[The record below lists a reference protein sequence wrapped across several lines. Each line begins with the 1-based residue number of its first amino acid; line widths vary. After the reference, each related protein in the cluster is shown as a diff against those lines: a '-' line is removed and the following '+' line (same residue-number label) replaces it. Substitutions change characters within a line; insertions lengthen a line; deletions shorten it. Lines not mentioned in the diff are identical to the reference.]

1 MLVNLH
7 VKNFALIDE
16 ADVDLGSGLNI
27 LTGETGAGKSILI
40 DSVSAALGS
49 RLKTDVI
56 GRDGDS
62 AFIELLFSIDS
73 PEKKEALKALDI
85 DTDFDSILLSRR
97 IVNGKSI
104 HKINDETVTATKVRA
119 AAELLIDIHGQ
130 HEHQT
135 LTQKKKQLE
144 ILDRY
149 AGSEAALEKT
159 AALYHDY
166 KKKEDALA
174 AFSVDEEA
182 RRRELDFLKYEV
194 RELETAAVSEGEKE
208 ELSETFK
215 RYRNSARLASSVSDL
230 MQELADANDSVSD
243 RMDRAV
249 KAARDAMSYDGSLA
263 EMVESLETVEDLVS
277 GIYRDAEDYS
287 RSLRYDPE
295 DYDRISDRL
304 DEINHLE
311 QKYGSGYEALQ
322 AALQKRRDRIDE
334 LEHFDERCEEARAA
348 LAQAEAALR
357 QACDALH
364 KKRGE
369 AVPGLTEAITDTLRD
384 LNFLDV
390 RFMVDLR
397 ELQDYTALGRDEA
410 TFVISLNPGEP
421 LRPLSEVASGG
432 ELSRIMLGIKAVL
445 SDRDETPTLIF
456 DEIDAGISGRTAQL
470 VSQKLNVIA
479 RHAQVICITHLPQI
493 AAMADVH
500 FCIEKTASKD
510 RTITSVTRLDEEA
523 SVAELARLLGGARI
537 TDRVVENA
545 REMKALAERIKE
557 LEQ

>member
-16 ADVDLGSGLNI
+16 ADVDFGSGLNI

-40 DSVSAALGS
+40 DSVNAALGS

-56 GRDGDS
+56 GREGDS
-62 AFIELLFSIDS
+62 AYIELLFSIDS
-73 PEKKEALKALDI
+73 PEKKQALKELDI
-85 DTDFDSILLSRR
+85 DTDFDSIILSRR
-97 IVNGKSI
+97 IVGGKSI
-104 HKINDETVTATKVRA
+104 HKINDETVTAARVRA

-130 HEHQT
+130 HEHQS

-149 AGSEAALEKT
+149 AGNENLLEEL

-166 KKKEDALA
+166 KKKEEALA
-174 AFSVDEEA
+174 EFSVDEES

-194 RELETAAVSEGEKE
+194 NELEAAAVGEGEKE
-208 ELSETFK
+208 ELTDTFR

-230 MQELADANDSVSD
+230 MLELADANDSVSD

-249 KAARDAMSYDGSLA
+249 KAARDAVSYDGSLSGLL
-263 EMVESLETVEDLVS
+263 ESLETAEDVIS
-277 GIYRDAEDYS
+277 GIYRDAEDYA

-295 DYDRISDRL
+295 DYNRISDRL

-322 AALQKRRDRIDE
+322 AALTKRQGRIEE
-334 LEHFDERCEEARAA
+334 LEHFDERCERAREDLARAEES
-348 LAQAEAALR
+348 LK
-357 QACDALH
+357 QACGRLH
-364 KKRGE
+364 ERRAA

-384 LNFLDV
+384 LNFLDT
-390 RFMVDLR
+390 RFVVDLR
-397 ELQDYTALGRDEA
+397 ELSDYTAHGRDEV
-410 TFVISLNPGEP
+410 TFVIALNPGEP
-421 LRPLSEVASGG
+421 LKQLSEVASGG

-470 VSQKLNVIA
+470 VSQKLNVISK
-479 RHAQVICITHLPQI
+479 HAQVICITHLPQI

-500 FCIEKTASKD
+500 FCIEKSASKN
-510 RTITSVTRLDEEA
+510 RTVTSVTRLSKEE
-523 SVAELARLLGGARI
+523 SVTELARLLGGAEI
-537 TDRVVENA
+537 TDRVMENA
-545 REMKALAERIKE
+545 REMKALAERVKG
-557 LEQ
+557 